1 MMKKVIEKCKKIIE
15 KLRMRSKLKRMDA
28 IWYERGGSCFGLFPP
43 SYYYKYSEEEMEK
56 LKEQEL
62 GKLRAIIE
70 DYKNRYE
77 SEMKN
82 KEMNNNQG
90 NNTEKNNG

>member
-1 MMKKVIEKCKKIIE
+1 MMKKIIE
-15 KLRMRSKLKRMDA
+15 KCEDIFEKLRTRRKLKRMDEL
-28 IWYERGGSCFGLFPP
+28 WYQRGGCCFGLFPP

-77 SEMKN
+77 NEMKN
-82 KEMNNNQG
+82 A
-90 NNTEKNNG
+90 EKNKNEKINNA